1 MRKHPRVVDAAVAS
15 AVFAYNLPVQGAY
28 VPEGL
33 PPGTGVLISLG
44 LCAPHVARRDFPL
57 ASFGGILLACL
68 VQLALG
74 IGFLPADVMLYCALY
89 TVAAR
94 HERRTSVAAAGL
106 VTLCALLAATRWAA
120 EPFLT
125 IGDLLTALVLVVSVW
140 MWGSMIGI
148 RRAYVAGLRERAVQ
162 LERERDNQA
171 RIAAAAERARI
182 AREIH
187 DVVSHSLSTVVVL
200 AKGASANVHH
210 DPDRA
215 EHAIR
220 NVEGT
225 GRRALSEM
233 RRMLDVLRDDEP
245 GSHSPRPGVAQLE
258 QLITDTRRAGL
269 PVEFTV
275 HGTPRALPDSAD
287 LAVYRIVQEALTN
300 TRKHAG
306 PNVTR
311 IEVVLSYREQDVR
324 IRVAD
329 DGRGPTTGEEHAS
342 ESGHGLVGMRE
353 RVVSYGGVLHTGR
366 RTGGGFETVATL
378 PVGRTP

>member
-1 MRKHPRVVDAAVAS
+1 MNGAVSSWTRKHPRVVDTAVAAV
-15 AVFAYNLPVQGAY
+15 VFAYNLPVQGAY

-33 PPGTGVLISLG
+33 PPATGVLVSIG
-44 LCAPHVARRDFPL
+44 LCAPYVGRRDFPL
-57 ASFGGILLACL
+57 ASFGGIALACL

-74 IGFLPADVMLYCALY
+74 VGFLPADVMLYCALY

-106 VTLCALLAATRWAA
+106 VTLCALLAAARWAN

-125 IGDLLTALVLVVSVW
+125 VGDLLTALVLVVSVW

-187 DVVSHSLSTVVVL
+187 DIVSHSLSTVVVL
-200 AKGASANVHH
+200 AKGASANVRS

-220 NVEGT
+220 TVEGT
-225 GRRALSEM
+225 GRDALAEM
-233 RRMLDVLRDDEP
+233 RRMLDVLRDEEP
-245 GSHSPRPGVAQLE
+245 GSHSPRPGTAQLE
-258 QLITDTRRAGL
+258 QLITDLREAGA

-275 HGTPRALPDSAD
+275 HGTRGHFRTARTSRCTGSCRKRSPTRASTQA
-287 LAVYRIVQEALTN
+287 
-300 TRKHAG
+300 
-306 PNVTR
+306 
-311 IEVVLSYREQDVR
+311 
-324 IRVAD
+324 
-329 DGRGPTTGEEHAS
+329 
-342 ESGHGLVGMRE
+342 
-353 RVVSYGGVLHTGR
+353 
-366 RTGGGFETVATL
+366 RT
-378 PVGRTP
+378 